1 MGSVVLST
9 VDNMYKLNL
18 NLNDLLIGLE
28 MPIQT
33 QNVSYRGQPEPTITC
48 WSRVGLAVCSV

>member
-33 QNVSYRGQPEPTITC
+33 KM
-48 WSRVGLAVCSV
+48 